1 MQTFL
6 GMVQYL
12 QKFTP
17 HLSVL
22 AEPLRDLIKTN
33 SPYIWGPEHTIAM
46 NAIQEEMVRALIL
59 RYFDPRKK
67 YVLQTD
73 ASCKGF
79 GACLLQDGH
88 PIYFASKSLTNA
100 EKGYVAIELE
110 ALALSWACE
119 KFHHFLYGS
128 HFTLQT
134 DQKPLESIL
143 ACSLNEATPRLQR
156 LLIKASAY
164 DFNVKYPRTN
174 KSSCRL
180 SQLTWM
186 HQGQHS
192 STQAESQCHNPAAV
206 KPR

>member
-22 AEPLRDLIKTN
+22 AEPLWDLIKTN

-46 NAIQEEMVRALIL
+46 NAIWEEMAKAPIL
-59 RYFDPRKK
+59 KYFDLRQKT
-67 YVLQTD
+67 VLQTD
-73 ASCKGF
+73 ASCKGL

-88 PIYFASKSLTNA
+88 PIYFASKSLTDA
-100 EKGYVAIELE
+100 KKGYVAIKLE
-110 ALALSWACE
+110 ALTVSWACE

-128 HFTLQT
+128 HFILQM
-134 DQKPLESIL
+134 DQKLLESIL
-143 ACSLNEATPRLQR
+143 VHSLNDATPRLQR

-164 DFNVKYPRTN
+164 NFNVEYIPGPTN
-174 KSSCRL
+174 QVADCL
-180 SQLTWM
+180 SQL
-186 HQGQHS
+186 GCIKDNIVLPKLRVNAI
-192 STQAESQCHNPAAV
+192 TQ
-206 KPR
+206 